1 MFQHDQVFTK
11 TDLAKQSVSA
21 SENFFQKEILF
32 DGSKDSIQ
40 KRKKFFWTKH
50 QRELI
55 EKDPKRVLFT
65 SNYGTGKTLVM
76 KAKAMQLCKQRQL
89 FFASKKEADQGNE
102 IDFSESF
109 LLEKSAMQI
118 EKKEPFNLN
127 LKNQTNGSSLIDP
140 GKTFIILFSKPD
152 ALLFHS
158 IHQEF
163 EELKD
168 HVQVICYTG

>member
-1 MFQHDQVFTK
+1 MFQHDQVFTRMAV
-11 TDLAKQSVSA
+11 TKQSVGA
-21 SENFFQKEILF
+21 SENIFQKEILF
-32 DGSKDSIQ
+32 DGSKDSLQ

-55 EKDPKRVLFT
+55 EKDHKRVLFT

-76 KAKAMQLCKQRQL
+76 KAKAMQLCKKRQL
-89 FFASKKEADQGNE
+89 FFASKKEADQEN
-102 IDFSESF
+102 
-109 LLEKSAMQI
+109 QI
-118 EKKEPFNLN
+118 GLINFFKQMIPGSKEPS
-127 LKNQTNGSSLIDP
+127 KNQNTIPSLIDP
-140 GKTFIILFSKPD
+140 GKTFIILFTKPD